1 MDCPAPQDLIF
12 VSDEKMDF
20 DVSWS
25 PGSSLGDEED
35 DDVFKGSSSEKE
47 QCVSAKLDS
56 RFDGALDSLSSLTGD
71 QMDALFQEAHKLAV
85 QLQNCQSN
93 IVDGAEQEKPRQMSD
108 STSEREEFIQ
118 DVENKLSMLS
128 QPASVCSP
136 MKRQTF
142 VVQDS
147 PMKELPP
154 IFQQRRLRGSSS
166 TVTPASRLSKA
177 SRLAPSTGSSTRP
190 APSTRLS
197 TRLSTSSSPASSTR
211 PAASTRLSTRLSAAS
226 RLGPSSPASTV
237 KPKPVQALRG
247 KAMTSVGVVLPNK
260 PAAVSAANKK
270 VERAKLLPAS
280 KLAPCWN
287 KSPGSRSS
295 SRAASSED
303 LLSDSVSVASDAS
316 DSSLNSSL
324 LGKHSLAP
332 PTKGAVNRRSVV
344 KAPPPQ
350 TRQMTERRKTSSSS
364 SSVSSFNSSISLSPA
379 PGKATTSA
387 ARRVSSAAG
396 PAPNK
401 PAAQNRPRRSIISTV
416 SEASAAARRPSG
428 ILRKTSEPEPGKAG
442 RSTPLKRTEVSS
454 LQPPSARKVL
464 EASIPASV
472 RANPGLA
479 KSKPQALVPPTL
491 SGIRRAVGSV
501 EGLSPDSSQLLKRKQ
516 LVLASNKQIL
526 PQKSVSVST
535 PPAGG
540 CRSLQLK
547 ARRPSALPTPLR
559 RGLSAIPFAT
569 PTNQTRIKRPLADS
583 DPSPARG
590 SVCSPAPADCQESVD
605 VPMIKPF
612 CLEDD
617 PPVTPPSVQEPEQPE
632 STDTEAPGDRSPE
645 PCRNLMEL
653 EAQEEG
659 QSRQKEVLLLDLPA
673 PVPQPQEK
681 LLIDLT
687 NTPDLIRTSIK
698 PDTAPQLI
706 DLSSPLIKWSPEDKR
721 ENNAP
726 LINLS
731 F

>member
-12 VSDEKMDF
+12 VCDEKFDF

-25 PGSSLGDEED
+25 PGSSLGDEEEAA
-35 DDVFKGSSSEKE
+35 VFMDSSSEKDR
-47 QCVSAKLDS
+47 CASAKLES
-56 RFDGALDSLSSLTGD
+56 GGDGVLDSLSSLTGD
-71 QMDALFQEAHKLAV
+71 QMDALFQEAHKVAV
-85 QLQNCQSN
+85 QLQNCEFN
-93 IVDGAEQEKPRQMSD
+93 IANSEEQEKPCQMSNG
-108 STSEREEFIQ
+108 TSQREEFVQ
-118 DVENKLSMLS
+118 DVDNKLSMLS
-128 QPASVCSP
+128 QPASACSP

-154 IFQQRRLRGSSS
+154 VFQQRLLRGSSS

-177 SRLAPSTGSSTRP
+177 SRLAASTGSSIRP

-197 TRLSTSSSPASSTR
+197 TRLSSTSSPASSTR
-211 PAASTRLSTRLSAAS
+211 PAASTRLSTRLSTAS
-226 RLGPSSPASTV
+226 RLATSSPASTA

-247 KAMTSVGVVLPNK
+247 KAMSSVGVVQPNK
-260 PAAVSAANKK
+260 PAPVSASSKK
-270 VERAKLLPAS
+270 VERAKLQPAS

-287 KSPGSRSS
+287 KSPSSRSS
-295 SRAASSED
+295 GRAGSSED
-303 LLSDSVSVASDAS
+303 LLSDSVSVASDMS
-316 DSSLNSSL
+316 DSSLNSGL
-324 LGKHSLAP
+324 LGKHSLP
-332 PTKGAVNRRSVV
+332 LPTKSTVKRSVV

-364 SSVSSFNSSISLSPA
+364 SSVSSFNSSLSLSPA
-379 PGKATTSA
+379 PGKATTSVN
-387 ARRVSSAAG
+387 RRRSSAAC
-396 PAPNK
+396 PAPNSVSK
-401 PAAQNRPRRSIISTV
+401 PAAQNRPRRCVINTV
-416 SEASAAARRPSG
+416 SENGTAARRPSG
-428 ILRKTSEPEPGKAG
+428 ILRKTSEPELGKVG
-442 RSTPLKRTEVSS
+442 RSTPLKRTEVAS
-454 LQPPSARKVL
+454 LQPPSTG
-464 EASIPASV
+464 P
-472 RANPGLA
+472 A

-491 SGIRRAVGSV
+491 SGIRRGASSV
-501 EGLSPDSSQLLKRKQ
+501 EGLSPDSTQMLKRKQ

-540 CRSLQLK
+540 CWSLQPK

-559 RGLSAIPFAT
+559 RGMSAIPFAT
-569 PTNQTRIKRPLADS
+569 PTNQTRVARLVADS
-583 DPSPARG
+583 DPSPARETR
-590 SVCSPAPADCQESVD
+590 VCSPSPADCQGSVES

-612 CLEDD
+612 CLDDD
-617 PPVTPPSVQEPEQPE
+617 PPVTPPPVQEPEQPE
-632 STDTEAPGDRSPE
+632 TTETEVAGDSSPE
-645 PCRNLMEL
+645 AERNLMEL

-673 PVPQPQEK
+673 PTPQPQEK

-698 PDTAPQLI
+698 SDITSQLI

-721 ENNAP
+721 ENNAL